1 MDPRDGLEAQWI
13 VRWGE
18 SGEECVVTS
27 LVPLGTAVALYERG
41 SNNGVSKEL
50 NLAPNGGKLR
60 ALRDR

>member
-1 MDPRDGLEAQWI
+1 MGRSVG
-13 VRWGE
+13 G

-60 ALRDR
+60 ALRNR

>member
-1 MDPRDGLEAQWI
+1 MGWRRNGSF
-13 VRWGE
+13 GGG

-60 ALRDR
+60 ALRNR

>member
-1 MDPRDGLEAQWI
+1 MGRSVG
-13 VRWGE
+13 G

-50 NLAPNGGKLR
+50 NLAPNGGKLP